1 MYRAEKIV
9 LTEGIHT
16 ETFALADR
24 NTRFAKGL
32 YNAALFRL
40 RQSFTGWDKADRTDN
55 EKEVF
60 AELAKLREAYPSL
73 GVRRVL
79 SYGVLEKL
87 MRVTANPDFFAGLPM
102 QTAQAVVKAAA
113 GDFSNWLASLRAYKK
128 DPSRFLGRPRM
139 PRYCKNDKK
148 SFTVTNQD
156 AVLYPVYKD
165 ARGGRI
171 EGRKRAGRNTEDG
184 FVYAGMELKLPGTR
198 SRLYLP
204 HLPEDAAL
212 KEVKVCPYYRKYV
225 LILVLEVKDP
235 QKSENTPRIAP
246 HMAGID
252 LGTDNIA
259 AVVTTDLSSRV
270 YKGGAVLSRN
280 RLFHRDRARA
290 VGSLTKGTKH
300 KHAFSRH
307 LDFLSEKHD
316 GFVRDNMHKISA
328 DIIRFCA
335 EHRVGTIVIGTNPL
349 WKQRTDMGKA
359 NNQKFVSVPHAD
371 LRWMIT
377 YKARAAGMTVILQE
391 ESYTSKADVTS
402 NDPIPVYGSPG
413 AEGTVF
419 SGRRISRGLYR
430 CGDGAVINADCNG
443 AANILRKAFPD
454 AWDGT
459 EDYSFLARP
468 QPVTFQT
475 LNRRRVAV

>member
-165 ARGGRI
+165 ARGRRI
-171 EGRKRAGRNTEDG
+171 DGRKPTGRNTEDG
-184 FVYAGMELKLPGTR
+184 CVYAGMELKLPGTR
-198 SRLYLP
+198 NRLYLP

-252 LGTDNIA
+252 LGTVRPGKNGVI
-259 AVVTTDLSSRV
+259 
-270 YKGGAVLSRN
+270 
-280 RLFHRDRARA
+280 
-290 VGSLTKGTKH
+290 
-300 KHAFSRH
+300 HA
-307 LDFLSEKHD
+307 
-316 GFVRDNMHKISA
+316 A
-328 DIIRFCA
+328 DI
-335 EHRVGTIVIGTNPL
+335 P
-349 WKQRTDMGKA
+349 
-359 NNQKFVSVPHAD
+359 S
-371 LRWMIT
+371 
-377 YKARAAGMTVILQE
+377 AGLVHE
-391 ESYTSKADVTS
+391 CDECS
-402 NDPIPVYGSPG
+402 
-413 AEGTVF
+413 
-419 SGRRISRGLYR
+419 R
-430 CGDGAVINADCNG
+430 CGDVFATPMARKLAKEKKMDEITAEIEAL
-443 AANILRKAFPD
+443 AAKIDEFNKGVGSKV
-454 AWDGT
+454 DGKIEKT
-459 EDYSFLARP
+459 EDYAEAAA
-468 QPVTFQT
+468 
-475 LNRRRVAV
+475 NRIERALTIDKAAQEQRIADLIDYAEGCYAMALTWALEAEYTMMKAAYEIKYYNKRFGEKK